1 MTRSCAA
8 GRLAAARLSTAV
20 AALLSLL
27 ALASPAAARSLDEVR
42 ASGELIVGTDA
53 TYPPF
58 ESKVGDAYEGFDI
71 DLLEAVGRRLGVRV
85 RWVNA
90 SFDGIFPALL
100 MDRFDAVVSAIT
112 ITPERQQTLAFSLPY
127 YEAGQIIAVRDG
139 DGRIESEGDLSGR
152 TVGVQINTTAQVLC
166 EKLPDVTVRAYNT
179 IDLAFLDLV
188 NGRID
193 AVVNDAPVSRYMI
206 TKTFT
211 QLDVVGGL
219 LSSEHYGIAMRPED
233 TALVGAV
240 NEALAAMARD
250 GEYAA
255 LHRKW
260 FGVDAVPEALLSGV
274 PTAPPP
280 AKRSLVSFD
289 VLVSAL
295 PVLARGALMTILL
308 TLLAFAVGLPVG
320 VAVALLRLSPSAAL
334 RALGGVYVEV
344 FRGVPLLVQIFF
356 AYFVLPFVG
365 IKLGELPTGVLALG
379 LNAGAYIAEIVRAGI
394 ESVDAGQTEAARSLG
409 MTRRQAMRLV
419 VLPQAL
425 RRIVPPLTNEM
436 IALLKDSS
444 LVSIMGMTELTRSG
458 QELASRLAN
467 PLTIWPTVAVFYL
480 LMTLPLTRLAARLER
495 RARGGG
501 R

>member
-1 MTRSCAA
+1 MTRLI
-8 GRLAAARLSTAV
+8 GVLAAV
-20 AALLSLL
+20 LL
-27 ALASPAAARSLDEVR
+27 ALPAAARSLDEIR

-71 DLLEAVGRRLGVRV
+71 DLLEAVAGRLGVRV

-90 SFDGIFPALL
+90 SFDGIFPSLL
-100 MDRFDAVVSAIT
+100 LDRFDAVVSAIT

-127 YEAGQIIAVRDG
+127 YEAGQIIAVRKG
-139 DGRIESEGDLSGR
+139 DARIASEADLTGR
-152 TVGVQINTTAQVLC
+152 TVGVQINTTAQILC
-166 EKLPDVTVRAYNT
+166 EKLPGVTVRAYNT

-188 NGRID
+188 NERID
-193 AVVNDAPVSRYMI
+193 AVVNDAPVTRYMI
-206 TKTFT
+206 ARTFS

-219 LSSEHYGIAMRPED
+219 LSTESYGIAMRPD
-233 TALVGAV
+233 DASLVTAVDAALR
-240 NEALAAMARD
+240 ELAAS
-250 GEYAA
+250 GEYAR
-255 LHRKW
+255 LHAKW
-260 FGVDAVPEALLSGV
+260 FGVEAVPPALL
-274 PTAPPP
+274 APPGE
-280 AKRSLVSFD
+280 AAAARATRSLFSFD
-289 VLVSAL
+289 VLVQSL
-295 PVLARGALMTILL
+295 PVLGQGALMTILL
-308 TLLAFAVGLPVG
+308 TLLAFAAGLPIG
-320 VAVALLRLSPSAAL
+320 VAVALARLSPRAPL
-334 RALGGVYVEV
+334 RAFGAVYVEV
-344 FRGVPLLVQIFF
+344 FRGIPLLVQIFF

-365 IKLGELPTGVLALG
+365 IKLGELSTGVLALA

-394 ESVDAGQTEAARSLG
+394 ESVDVGQTEVARSLG

-425 RRIVPPLTNEM
+425 RRIVPPLTNEL

-467 PLTIWPTVAVFYL
+467 PLTIWPAVAVFYL

-495 RARGGG
+495 HVDG
-501 R
+501 RR

>member
-1 MTRSCAA
+1 MFIPGVVA
-8 GRLAAARLSTAV
+8 LV
-20 AALLSLL
+20 AALL
-27 ALASPAAARSLDEVR
+27 AMTAAPAHARGLDEVR
-42 ASGELIVGTDA
+42 ASGELVVGTDA

-58 ESKVGDAYEGFDI
+58 ESKVGDLYEGFDV
-71 DLLEAVGRRLGVRV
+71 DLLEAIGRRLGVRV

-90 SFDGIFPALL
+90 SFDGIFPALQL
-100 MDRFDAVVSAIT
+100 GRFDAVVSAIT
-112 ITPERQQTLAFSLPY
+112 ITPERQQSLAFSLPY
-127 YEAGQIIAVRDG
+127 YDAGQIIAVRRG
-139 DGRIESEGDLSGR
+139 DGRIRSEADLVGH
-152 TVGVQINTTAQVLC
+152 TVGVQMNTTAQVLC
-166 EKLPDVTVRAYNT
+166 EKLPGVTVRAYNT

-188 NGRID
+188 NERID

-206 TKTFT
+206 TRTFS

-219 LSSEHYGIAMRPED
+219 LSRESYGVAMRPED
-233 TALVGAV
+233 VTLVAAVDDALR
-240 NEALAAMARD
+240 AMARD
-250 GEYAA
+250 GAYAE
-255 LHRKW
+255 LHERW
-260 FGVDAVPEALLSGV
+260 FGVAAVPDALL
-274 PTAPPP
+274 APPGAVAAHVP
-280 AKRSLVSFD
+280 SARSLVSFD
-289 VLVSAL
+289 VLMAAL

-308 TLLAFAVGLPVG
+308 TLLAFAGGLPIG
-320 VAVALLRLSPSAAL
+320 VAVALGRLSPRAPL
-334 RALGGVYVEV
+334 RALAGAYVEV

-365 IKLGELPTGVLALG
+365 IKLGELPTGVLALA

-394 ESVDAGQTEAARSLG
+394 ESVDHGQTEAARSLG
-409 MTRRQAMRLV
+409 MTRRQAMRVV

-425 RRIVPPLTNEM
+425 RRIVPPLTNEV

-495 RARGGG
+495 RMDGG
-501 R
+501 RR